1 MSFSAVASYPNI
13 KGAGMFSQGY
23 EDLGAEFFDQFLT
36 YGPEDNE
43 TPDYSTNQESSSYLE
58 QSTRYESANGSS
70 SSIDEASHGMA
81 SWQHASWAPDNH
93 DHDHD
98 HVVSSFNSASGD
110 QFYGIS
116 ARAAISDT
124 ELLSLEGIQLECP
137 RADAYSHRSLPSS
150 PTLALA
156 HPPLRRKSR
165 VVESLSKTFKKATAN
180 LDKSLLR
187 SPIRKQ
193 KSTPKIMGAT
203 HGNQNHSSSHLV
215 LWDLKPDKFK
225 FDFERD
231 DAPPSPP
238 PSSKAPDAPQ
248 LAHSHSDPQKRELL
262 DGFTYKTA
270 LTRPQHTARSTAY
283 DTPLSTPTL
292 DNNNYPSRRTS
303 QQLRSGSAL
312 FPITPQA
319 QNASGSGSGSGS
331 WSQLPNSPGSNSLG
345 ATSIYPE
352 IESLLWCGHA
362 ATAPMAQPS
371 PRNFHSNAQQTSK
384 TIATQLQNDLAYNSN
399 NSSNHKHNDLPFGSP
414 NMANGLMIQMPESA
428 TQQSFVM
435 GTPPQHSQGYFPSP
449 RSQSHHYHH
458 QQQQQRHHRQPSGNR
473 QASHHARPRH
483 PQLSSPVIRK
493 SRSTSSDS
501 DSEPP
506 SPLPRHGQQQPALHV
521 RKRKTKSSK
530 QATPRT
536 PSSSSS
542 ITAGAVDFVNYTP
555 SDSRK
560 ILTGVAPS
568 GSSKTK
574 ARREKEALDKRRK
587 LSQAAMRAVQA
598 AGGDVESLV
607 EEGLL
612 V

>member
-1 MSFSAVASYPNI
+1 
-13 KGAGMFSQGY
+13 MFSQGY
-23 EDLGAEFFDQFLT
+23 EELGAEFFDQFLT
-36 YGPEDNE
+36 YSPEDNE

-58 QSTRYESANGSS
+58 QSNRYQSANGSS
-70 SSIDEASHGMA
+70 SSIDEASNGIA
-81 SWQHASWAPDNH
+81 SWQYASWAPDN
-93 DHDHD
+93 HDHD

-124 ELLSLEGIQLECP
+124 ELLSLEGIRLECP

-156 HPPLRRKSR
+156 HPPLRRKNC

-193 KSTPKIMGAT
+193 KSTPKIMGAI
-203 HGNQNHSSSHLV
+203 HGNQNHSSSNLD
-215 LWDLKPDKFK
+215 LWDLKLDKFK

-231 DAPPSPP
+231 DAPLSPP
-238 PSSKAPDAPQ
+238 PSSKAPDVPQ
-248 LAHSHSDPQKRELL
+248 LAHFHSDPQKGELL
-262 DGFTYKTA
+262 DGFTYKNA
-270 LTRPQHTARSTAY
+270 LTRPQHTARSTGY
-283 DTPLSTPTL
+283 DTPLSSPTL

-331 WSQLPNSPGSNSLG
+331 WSQLPNSPGFNSHG
-345 ATSIYPE
+345 DTSIYPE
-352 IESLLWCGHA
+352 IESPLWWGHA
-362 ATAPMAQPS
+362 ATAPMAHPS
-371 PRNFHSNAQQTSK
+371 PNNFHSNAQRTSK
-384 TIATQLQNDLAYNSN
+384 TLAMQLRNDLAYNNN
-399 NSSNHKHNDLPFGSP
+399 NSSNHNDLAYDSA

-428 TQQSFVM
+428 TRQSFVM

-449 RSQSHHYHH
+449 HSQSHHYHQQ
-458 QQQQQRHHRQPSGNR
+458 QQQQQRQRHHRQLSGNR

-483 PQLSSPVIRK
+483 PQLSSPPVIRK

-501 DSEPP
+501 DSESP
-506 SPLPRHGQQQPALHV
+506 SPLPRHGQQQPAFHV

-536 PSSSSS
+536 PSSSS
-542 ITAGAVDFVNYTP
+542 IAAGAVDFVNYTP

-574 ARREKEALDKRRK
+574 ARREKEALEKRRK
-587 LSQAAMRAVQA
+587 LSQAAMRAVKA
-598 AGGDVESLV
+598 AGGDVDSLV
-607 EEGLL
+607 EEGLF